1 MNGKIYKQAALLS
14 ILILVGLLMETVI
27 TASGPEKTGLVTR
40 GEHIAIVKTTLR
52 GLTPEEQMN
61 RQMAYQARTNKLLAI
76 AKKDERVQKTIA
88 GKEYTVVG
96 VALKKPVRN
105 VTGTNVTGDATDT
118 AFLALRVGGGYY
130 KVTIDMRSERVTSI
144 DAQSCYT

>member
-1 MNGKIYKQAALLS
+1 MDGKIYKRVALLS
-14 ILILVGLLMETVI
+14 ILILVGLLMETII

-40 GEHIAIVKTTLR
+40 GEHIAVVKTTLR

-61 RQMAYQARTNKLLAI
+61 RQMAYQARTNKLLGI

-96 VALKKPVRN
+96 VALKNPERN
-105 VTGTNVTGDATDT
+105 ATGNADT
-118 AFLALRVGGGYY
+118 AILALRVGGDYY
-130 KVTIDMRSERVTSI
+130 KVAIDMRSEVVTSI
-144 DAQSCYT
+144 DARSSCT